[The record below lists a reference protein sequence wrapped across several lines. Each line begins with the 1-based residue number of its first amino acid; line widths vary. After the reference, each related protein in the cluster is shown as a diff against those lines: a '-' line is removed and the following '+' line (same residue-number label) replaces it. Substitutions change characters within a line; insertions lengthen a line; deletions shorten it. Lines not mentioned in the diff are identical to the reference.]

1 MSGGSWD
8 YIYSRIE
15 MDAVDRLCQEKSPL
29 RRAFGEHLAICC
41 EALKAIEWVDSGDW
55 PESQEVE
62 AIQKALCD
70 EATQHI
76 VDAVENRL
84 AKFPCA
90 HLFLERRGLAR
101 HGGAAVM
108 SLSHSDLLDFSGFME
123 QVGKQPH

>member
-1 MSGGSWD
+1 
-8 YIYSRIE
+8 

-55 PESQEVE
+55 PKSQEVE

-84 AKFPCA
+84 AK
-90 HLFLERRGLAR
+90 LRDEIDSIL
-101 HGGAAVM
+101 
-108 SLSHSDLLDFSGFME
+108 LSNKPITTTATHEES
-123 QVGKQPH
+123 